1 VFSGNGI
8 CVGQAAAA
16 AEAVGVDSEGIN
28 SVAALVEAPAVLI
41 QQSQAVP
48 AVPLSQQTFP
58 AYDGFAAQQKAQQ
71 QQAAA
76 ASAASLRFSAVPVSL
91 LVKPLPSGI
100 DSEAA
105 YGKCPANG
113 CQLQRIAKMTSAG
126 KGANGGRY
134 FLTCRLSTL
143 GNPHNKAFV
152 WRDEWLE
159 KVNLPLKP
167 GDIAWKQR
175 QASIANQ
182 LAAGKR
188 PMELDEPLS
197 HSAPL

>member
-1 VFSGNGI
+1 MAPL
-8 CVGQAAAA
+8 AAAA
-16 AEAVGVDSEGIN
+16 
-28 SVAALVEAPAVLI
+28 LAVLI
-41 QQSQAVP
+41 QPSQAAP

-58 AYDGFAAQQKAQQ
+58 AYDGFTAQQKA

-76 ASAASLRFSAVPVSL
+76 ASAASLRFSAVPVAL

-188 PMELDEPLS
+188 PRELDEPLQS
-197 HSAPL
+197 Q